1 MNVRGYRHGDSGW
14 QELFDLT
21 QVACF
26 NDFNWLKIH
35 AEAWLCFGTCQWL
48 DKVNNIFLK
57 NSRWKSNENAMHTL
71 HFSLC
76 LFLTFCKVRNQNTPE
91 LLTDDVEINMLQMFH
106 STMYGIWLVILLFN
120 CKALGIVMAVLFRV
134 KLTWSV

>member
-1 MNVRGYRHGDSGW
+1 MSEGIVMVTVVDKNGLIWHRWLVSTISI
-14 QELFDLT
+14 DLKYMMKSDC
-21 QVACF
+21 A
-26 NDFNWLKIH
+26 
-35 AEAWLCFGTCQWL
+35 FGTCQWL

-106 STMYGIWLVILLFN
+106 STMYGMWLVILLFN
-120 CKALGIVMAVLFRV
+120 CKALGIVMAVLFR
-134 KLTWSV
+134 